1 VSLVSKRTV
10 TRPRPEP
17 HTQRA
22 LRRPDA
28 QGSSTPMFILL
39 RTARWVPWIASPG
52 LGDDELDAVITEGL
66 RRQLAAGVT
75 TVRDLGDLWYGV
87 VKSVA
92 TCNAPVGR
100 GSRSRQLWRRV
111 RP

>member
-1 VSLVSKRTV
+1 MAEY
-10 TRPRPEP
+10 P
-17 HTQRA
+17 
-22 LRRPDA
+22 
-28 QGSSTPMFILL
+28 
-39 RTARWVPWIASPG
+39 TAIVLPG

-66 RRQLAAGVT
+66 WRQLAAGVT